1 MQDNKRP
8 MNEAVKNQTIVKVQ
22 TKHQQYPIHIGQSLD
37 TISLLT
43 DYLCQD
49 GRHNIRHAGGRQKVL
64 HIICDEAVYQHYGQA
79 MEAGL
84 SNANIT
90 YRLHQV
96 PNIGEQAKSIEIYG
110 QMLEKILTSGID
122 RSHVIAAWGGGVV
135 GDLAGFI
142 AGTILRGVRLIQIP
156 TTLLAQVDSSVGGKT
171 GINMQAGK
179 NLVGVFYQPEMV
191 LIDCR
196 FLASL
201 PERQVQAGYA
211 EIAKYALINDEA
223 FFDWLQQS
231 GKKLLA
237 RDADALLY
245 AIETSCRAKA
255 AIVNQDEREAG
266 IRAWLN
272 LGHSFGHGL
281 EKLAGYDGDILL
293 HGEAVAIGIG
303 MAFDYAEQIGKCALG
318 TAKSV
323 KAHFTDLGMVMNP
336 HQLALKTTLNADN
349 LLEAMRYDKKN
360 YDESFALILPQRIGK
375 VEVVTGID
383 AQTLH
388 QNLSAILDAN
398 ILGFGT

>member
-1 MQDNKRP
+1 
-8 MNEAVKNQTIVKVQ
+8 MNESHTHHVTVKVQ
-22 TKHQQYPIHIGQSLD
+22 TAHQHHPIHIGQKLD
-37 TISLLT
+37 YIGLLA
-43 DYLCQD
+43 DYLCQN
-49 GRHNIRHAGGRQKVL
+49 GKQPML
-64 HIICDEAVYQHYGQA
+64 HIICDKNVYQHYGQE
-79 MEAGL
+79 MEVGL
-84 SNANIT
+84 ANANIN

-96 PNIGEQAKSIEIYG
+96 PIIGEKAKSFPIYE
-110 QMLEKILTSGID
+110 QMLETILKSGID
-122 RSHVIAAWGGGVV
+122 RSHLIAAWGGGVV

-196 FLASL
+196 FLTSL
-201 PERQVQAGYA
+201 PERQLQAGYA
-211 EIAKYALINDEA
+211 EIAKYALINDSK
-223 FFDWLQQS
+223 FFDWLQES

-255 AIVNQDEREAG
+255 DIVSQDEREAG

-272 LGHSFGHGL
+272 LGHSFGHAL
-281 EKLAGYDGDILL
+281 EKLAFYDGEVLL

-303 MAFDYAEQIGKCALG
+303 MAFDYAEIIGKCPSG
-318 TAKSV
+318 TAKIV
-323 KAHFTDLGMVMNP
+323 KAHFHELGMVMNP
-336 HQLALKTTLNADN
+336 HQLTLKTPLNADN
-349 LLEAMRYDKKN
+349 LLQAMRYDKKN
-360 YDESFALILPQRIGK
+360 YDESFTLILPHKIGK

-383 AQTLH
+383 DAILH
-388 QNLSAILDAN
+388 QNLSAILDVH
-398 ILGFGT
+398 ILDSGA